1 MGEAV
6 VEVIARAAIIAGVVI
21 AISVDH
27 LAIQAAAVA
36 LAGIGGMILL
46 NNGEIE

>member
-1 MGEAV
+1 MEL
-6 VEVIARAAIIAGVVI
+6 IARAAIIAGVVI

-46 NNGEIE
+46 NIGEIE